1 MNTMNEKIPIRLCIS
16 SSMRT
21 ENPLLMESFELSQA
35 KEFGEEIE
43 KVILVHYARNFSHR
57 ELMNNVHVY
66 TIPSFEHK
74 SWFWFAFSIIT
85 DYFLTLPILIWLI
98 KKYGIN
104 LIRIDDL
111 LITGFPSVLASRIC
125 RKPSI
130 VYLRGNSLKSIK
142 YQMKDSK
149 KIFTTSTV
157 RFCKWLS
164 KFVITKVDASIAVNT
179 ELFDF
184 AKASGSKKNYLSY
197 VHFEPHRFIVRE
209 NRNNLDNFTVLN
221 VGRLEKEKGSF
232 VMLEVASILRN
243 VNFKI
248 VGDGSQKKELMKII
262 EDKEL
267 TNVSL
272 LGGIPYE
279 EMYKV
284 YNTSDIFVLPSF
296 SEGLPITM
304 LEAMASELPV
314 IVSDVGDVSKIL
326 KGENGGFAVPTGN
339 VEAIVSKIK
348 LLIND
353 EKLRSN
359 LGRRGRI
366 NSISNFGNFIKDQIT
381 IYQDIAKT
389 GSK

>member
-1 MNTMNEKIPIRLCIS
+1 
-16 SSMRT
+16 
-21 ENPLLMESFELSQA
+21 MESFELSQS
-35 KEFGEEIE
+35 KEFGKEIE
-43 KVILVHYARNFSHR
+43 HVVLVHYARSFSHKK
-57 ELMNNVHVY
+57 LMDNVHVF

-74 SWFWFAFSIIT
+74 SWIWFGVSIIT
-85 DYFLTLPILIWLI
+85 DYFLTFPILFWLI
-98 KKYGIN
+98 KKYRIN
-104 LIRIDDL
+104 LIRIDDI
-111 LITGFPSVLASRIC
+111 LITGFPAILASRILQ
-125 RKPSI
+125 RPSI
-130 VYLRGNSLKSIK
+130 VYIRGNSLKSIK
-142 YQMKDSK
+142 YQMKDTK
-149 KIFTTSTV
+149 KIFTSSTV
-157 RFCKWLS
+157 RFCKWLT
-164 KFVITKVDASIAVNT
+164 KFVLRKANASIAVNS

-184 AKASGSKKNYLSY
+184 AKAFGSKKNYLSH
-197 VHFEPHRFIVRE
+197 VHFEPHRFNVRE
-209 NRNNLDNFTVLN
+209 NKNNSDNFTVLN
-221 VGRLEKEKGSF
+221 VGRLEKEKGSL

-248 VGDGSQKKELMKII
+248 VGGGSQKKEMMKII

-284 YNTSDIFVLPSF
+284 YNTSDVFVLPSF

-326 KGENGGFAVPTGN
+326 KGENGGFVVPSGN

-348 LLIND
+348 LLMND

-366 NSISNFGNFIKDQIT
+366 NSISNFGNFVKDQIK
-381 IYQDIAKT
+381 IYQDVART
-389 GSK
+389 V

>member
-1 MNTMNEKIPIRLCIS
+1 MKEKTPIRLCIS

-21 ENPLLMESFELSQA
+21 KDPLLMESFELSQS
-35 KEFGEEIE
+35 KEFGKEIE
-43 KVILVHYARNFSHR
+43 HVVLVHYARSFSHKK
-57 ELMNNVHVY
+57 LMDNVDVF

-74 SWFWFAFSIIT
+74 SWIWFAVSILT
-85 DYFLTLPILIWLI
+85 DYFLTFPILFWLI
-98 KKYGIN
+98 KKYRIN
-104 LIRIDDL
+104 LIRIDDI
-111 LITGFPSVLASRIC
+111 LITGFPAILASRILQ
-125 RKPSI
+125 RPSI
-130 VYLRGNSLKSIK
+130 IYLRGNSLKSIK

-149 KIFTTSTV
+149 KIFTASTV
-157 RFCKWLS
+157 RFCKWLT

-197 VHFEPHRFIVRE
+197 VHFEPHRFNIKE
-209 NRNNLDNFTVLN
+209 NKNNPDNFSVLN

-248 VGDGSQKKELMKII
+248 VGGGSQKKEMMKII
-262 EDKEL
+262 EDNEL

-284 YNTSDIFVLPSF
+284 YNASDIFVLPSF

-326 KGENGGFAVPTGN
+326 KGENGGFAVPSGN

-348 LLIND
+348 LLMND
-353 EKLRSN
+353 ENLRSK

-366 NSISNFGNFIKDQIT
+366 NSISNFGNFVKDQIK
-381 IYQDIAKT
+381 IYQDVART
-389 GSK
+389 V